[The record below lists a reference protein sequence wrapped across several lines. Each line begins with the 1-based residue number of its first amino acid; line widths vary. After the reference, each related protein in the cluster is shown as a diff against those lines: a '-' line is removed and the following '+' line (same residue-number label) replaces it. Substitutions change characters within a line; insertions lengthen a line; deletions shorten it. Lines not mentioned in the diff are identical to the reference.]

1 MDIKKIEQIVN
12 TKLSDEQKEYLI
24 LCTISDDKNAIP
36 TILQILDREREQ
48 REELI
53 LDSNSELS
61 RALLVL
67 KDKNLK
73 WNKKCIADPS
83 WVVGEIIKHYKKWSH
98 LIRCNFKIEAI
109 CFVD

>member
-48 REELI
+48 KNELI

-73 WNKKCIADPS
+73 WNKKCIADPN

-98 LIRCNFKIEAI
+98 LIRCNFK
-109 CFVD
+109 VDGLD

>member
-24 LCTISDDKNAIP
+24 LSTISDDKNAIP

-98 LIRCNFKIEAI
+98 LIRCNFKIEGL
-109 CFVD
+109 D

>member
-73 WNKKCIADPS
+73 WNKKCKILKKEKKFAFYL
-83 WVVGEIIKHYKKWSH
+83 VVSNILLTFVAKLITIKKLK
-98 LIRCNFKIEAI
+98 L
-109 CFVD
+109 

>member
-24 LCTISDDKNAIP
+24 LCTIADDKNAIP
-36 TILQILDREREQ
+36 TILQILERERQ
-48 REELI
+48 QKMELI

-73 WNKKCIADPS
+73 WNKKCIADPN

-98 LIRCNFKIEAI
+98 LIRCNFKIEGL
-109 CFVD
+109 D

>member
-1 MDIKKIEQIVN
+1 MDIKKIGQIVN

-98 LIRCNFKIEAI
+98 LIRCNFKIEGL
-109 CFVD
+109 D

>member
-12 TKLSDEQKEYLI
+12 TKLSDEQKEYAI
-24 LCTISDDKNAIP
+24 LCIIADDKNAIP
-36 TILQILDREREQ
+36 TILQILERERQ
-48 REELI
+48 QKMELI

-73 WNKKCIADPS
+73 WNKKCIADPN

-98 LIRCNFKIEAI
+98 LIRCNFKIEGL
-109 CFVD
+109 D

>member
-1 MDIKKIEQIVN
+1 MDIKKIEQFVI
-12 TKLSDEQKEYLI
+12 TKLSDEQKEYAI
-24 LCTISDDKNAIP
+24 LCIIADDKNAIP
-36 TILQILDREREQ
+36 TILQILERERQ
-48 REELI
+48 QKMELI

-98 LIRCNFKIEAI
+98 LIRCNFKIEGL
-109 CFVD
+109 D

>member
-12 TKLSDEQKEYLI
+12 TKLSDEQKEYAI
-24 LCTISDDKNAIP
+24 LCIIADDKNAIP
-36 TILQILDREREQ
+36 TILQILERERQ
-48 REELI
+48 QKMELI

-73 WNKKCIADPS
+73 WNKKCIADHN

-98 LIRCNFKIEAI
+98 LIRCNFKIEGL
-109 CFVD
+109 D